1 MFKKG
6 WLIFS
11 EILDLSSPNTREKY
25 LLKTKCLNFFS
36 LQATAVDR
44 CDQLLIEKT
53 FQRQPFILLVETLQ
67 VCRYLVGVYLLKTI
81 SDWSP
86 LSAEIQISKKI
97 SIDLVTFW
105 AESRLQKVIVYIYS
119 KWFLVQVI
127 LKFSR
132 FTCSSVLTVF
142 VTFVYF
148 FNA

>member
-1 MFKKG
+1 MDSRPTWQKIHR
-6 WLIFS
+6 L
-11 EILDLSSPNTREKY
+11 R
-25 LLKTKCLNFFS
+25 LLELETTQISWTFQRPLY
-36 LQATAVDR
+36 
-44 CDQLLIEKT
+44 QLLIEKT